1 MFIFCRTTYL
11 HQVYFAD
18 NSVVTIVSNSPVHL
32 LRSLITVGW
41 GKHISSHA
49 AQKTKSHRHFLQTGN
64 YSFPKHHFWM
74 HHGWNNVREPLYGY
88 RCSFDCLETF
98 STASAMC
105 TYMSLIFFGFG
116 FWLQRQKRYQTLLF
130 LLVQYFFI
138 SFFSSIVLTLKA
150 KQLSIVRKDE
160 KMRRSKR
167 GVKWVTKINMWL
179 PEQRLAT
186 KAFLFP
192 EELFCPWTL
201 KSSLAV

>member
-1 MFIFCRTTYL
+1 MLRGKIFYCNSTSKSSQLKSLQKKKSSVLSLCTSDVFIFCRTTYW

-32 LRSLITVGW
+32 LRSSITVGW

-64 YSFPKHHFWM
+64 YSFPEHHFWM

-105 TYMSLIFFGFG
+105 TYMSLMFFGFG

-130 LLVQYFFI
+130 FTGTVFFYSI
-138 SFFSSIVLTLKA
+138 FFKH
-150 KQLSIVRKDE
+150 RF
-160 KMRRSKR
+160 
-167 GVKWVTKINMWL
+167 WL
-179 PEQRLAT
+179 
-186 KAFLFP
+186 
-192 EELFCPWTL
+192 
-201 KSSLAV
+201 